1 MTISTFLKEN
11 ADPAKAAPALSSI
24 IRGDIRELLRDA
36 ALLVTNLS
44 SGGKVENYDTLRSR
58 CKQIVQEF
66 TEALDQRGFAR
77 EVRDDAIVA
86 QCALLDETALR
97 HLDDAKK
104 ALWIAEPLQVERLKH
119 HNAGEYVFERLEAR
133 MREES
138 PNIGLLECYAAV
150 LGLGFKG
157 RYALESDASRD
168 ALIGRLNALLERLRP
183 MQSNTFLVDRSGQR
197 FCDWFHR
204 LSPWA
209 IAGLATLFAFVA
221 WLSWHLALDAQLASM
236 LSKTV
241 KT

>member
-11 ADPAKAAPALSSI
+11 TNPAKAAPVVSSI
-24 IRGDIRELLRDA
+24 VGGDIRELLRDT

-44 SGGKVENYDTLRSR
+44 SGGKAENYDSLRSR
-58 CKQIVQEF
+58 CKQIVQQF
-66 TEALDQRGFAR
+66 TDALDQRGFAR
-77 EVRDDAIVA
+77 DVRDDAIVA

-104 ALWIAEPLQVERLKH
+104 AQWIAEPLQVERLKH

-138 PNIGLLECYAAV
+138 PNINLLECYAAV

-183 MQSNTFLVDRSGQR
+183 TQSNTFLVERSGQR
-197 FCDWFHR
+197 FGDWFHR